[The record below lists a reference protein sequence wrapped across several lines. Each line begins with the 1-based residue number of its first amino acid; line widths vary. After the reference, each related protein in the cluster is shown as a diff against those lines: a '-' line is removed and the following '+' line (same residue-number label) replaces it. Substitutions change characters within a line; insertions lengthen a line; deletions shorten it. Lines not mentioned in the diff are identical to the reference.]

1 MISIR
6 LVKLHSV
13 DATANVITLTADI
26 FGDGYNLFWADTC
39 VLPVKCH
46 IAAASLGGG
55 DQREE
60 YETMLDEH
68 KEAVA
73 VALPMP
79 GGAEASSSPLNLSL
93 TSSRCMLNLICPT
106 LMMVVLSWFVFFT
119 PVAKS
124 DRLAYSV
131 TLLLAAMAVQFI
143 TADKRPAE
151 QYDGWI
157 DKLMSGAY
165 IMIILPIVET
175 AFLFRIEARIEASM
189 EQYSADETRTHHER
203 LSLLANGHNRIRM
216 VDRICRVAYPIAIV
230 LFLLGLFGPGSP
242 VFENRHEHKAPA
254 SISLIG
260 LSLFT
265 IPLMGMMFWFTVK
278 NLYQMGP
285 HSTRE
290 LSQELK
296 EALSPQRIVRVAALP
311 VRPRLARGPH
321 REKWVSKDQALLQ
334 CHVVLC
340 ELSLL
345 TAHNQR
351 MSSATVIDTFTM
363 DQKHVVAEGLED
375 ILAECRKEVETARV
389 WGIEALRDVGSPE
402 AGLAVSLESLATS
415 DVEVKSRNDLQAYRP
430 DDAPIGGRSDSAP
443 ACVAAGRILAAIQG
457 FYKDVMVVD
466 RLHYDRHMLLTAE
479 ITRRISWVTLSNS
492 RDVSQKKVLVMTVAS
507 ADFKGT
513 GSDPEA
519 RGVTSV
525 ARGGSRSSRAQW
537 RLSRSSQ
544 LARNSASI
552 PESICETPGM
562 LAAGSRR
569 GSGFEVFGRLLS
581 PRFAEGALLPAL
593 ALAAAACILGARLAF
608 LPAPAAQPARQHQA
622 LLRAGAALAAAAP
635 AAALAEP
642 DELVDYNF
650 AGEFTPFL
658 IIGYFTLTTALTGF
672 SFVSYLVLTKLK
684 II

>member
-1 MISIR
+1 MASFPFDT
-6 LVKLHSV
+6 H
-13 DATANVITLTADI
+13 TCTLTFAPWTDLS
-26 FGDGYNLFWADTC
+26 YALVPANMST
-39 VLPVKCH
+39 
-46 IAAASLGGG
+46 ASLIT
-55 DQREE
+55 QE

-79 GGAEASSSPLNLSL
+79 GGAEVRTGGIRYFMRIARY
-93 TSSRCMLNLICPT
+93 SRYYMLNLICPT

-296 EALSPQRIVRVAALP
+296 EALSDALMD
-311 VRPRLARGPH
+311 PH
-321 REKWVSKDQALLQ
+321 HTDEHRFIS
-334 CHVVLC
+334 
-340 ELSLL
+340 
-345 TAHNQR
+345 
-351 MSSATVIDTFTM
+351 MGSST
-363 DQKHVVAEGLED
+363 K
-375 ILAECRKEVETARV
+375 
-389 WGIEALRDVGSPE
+389 S
-402 AGLAVSLESLATS
+402 ESS
-415 DVEVKSRNDLQAYRP
+415 D
-430 DDAPIGGRSDSAP
+430 DDSY
-443 ACVAAGRILAAIQG
+443 IQ
-457 FYKDVMVVD
+457 
-466 RLHYDRHMLLTAE
+466 
-479 ITRRISWVTLSNS
+479 
-492 RDVSQKKVLVMTVAS
+492 
-507 ADFKGT
+507 
-513 GSDPEA
+513 
-519 RGVTSV
+519 
-525 ARGGSRSSRAQW
+525 
-537 RLSRSSQ
+537 
-544 LARNSASI
+544 
-552 PESICETPGM
+552 TPGRM
-562 LAAGSRR
+562 G
-569 GSGFEVFGRLLS
+569 
-581 PRFAEGALLPAL
+581 
-593 ALAAAACILGARLAF
+593 
-608 LPAPAAQPARQHQA
+608 
-622 LLRAGAALAAAAP
+622 
-635 AAALAEP
+635 
-642 DELVDYNF
+642 
-650 AGEFTPFL
+650 
-658 IIGYFTLTTALTGF
+658 
-672 SFVSYLVLTKLK
+672 
-684 II
+684 